1 MHSDTMVELN
11 HRLFGMVSDAGQVS
25 DVNEFHDEQGINL
38 DDEEAISVEKGEF
51 ANPPRKPSA
60 KPVKQVQAVAVSVA
74 KRTASA
80 ASNPD
85 EGGKKKKAKKEK
97 A

>member
-1 MHSDTMVELN
+1 
-11 HRLFGMVSDAGQVS
+11 MVSDAGQVS

-51 ANPPRKPSA
+51 ARPPPAGRGRPAA
-60 KPVKQVQAVAVSVA
+60 KPVKQVQAVAAA

-85 EGGKKKKAKKEK
+85 EGGNKKKAKK